1 MIPIDSISIDIKNN
15 FNNWSFTNVFKHKG
29 VQAICGTLNNKNDT
43 SYPPV
48 VYKVGAYPERSLEH
62 EEYIMKYCNNL
73 RSFSPH
79 FVYLYD
85 SKELDISNKFID
97 SNVKYTCSCENC
109 KNDRKKN
116 KNINLL
122 SLLNDHT
129 NSNSSTHLNNS
140 KKRKVLFMEY
150 ISNIH
155 LKHALR
161 ANDDQLATCQ
171 LIMALAAIQQG
182 LDKNGLCHYDLHIDN
197 ILLKECDPNS
207 YFAYRFKNGK
217 TILTPTRGYY
227 PVFIDFGTSFVHD
240 YTTEKNKNN
249 CKTPV
254 INSQNGLQPTLF
266 DKFVDAH
273 QLMVSSLF
281 ELEAISDRY
290 YNISTLF
297 FKEFISVPIFHET
310 GWKRLP
316 LDIFNIIL
324 DKLENYDP
332 NMETDFPIWSDQ
344 QSELI
349 EMLSLNINLPFQ
361 PLSESVLVEICKKY
375 NIKFKN
381 FNDSFDQCFGYLFKN
396 MCTQITNIQRSLNLI
411 KNEENCIT
419 NVDEIYY
426 IIREIVESSSDS
438 DAENIKIKYKMGKK
452 CDTKKCWKL
461 IKDISHFLS
470 NIYYQTFRTHE
481 SIIHDMYKNVA
492 FKDQID
498 IANFLQSN
506 TFCLPTCTGEVDV
519 YCYDNITEKTFVKK
533 CHTDILLQNPTIQSY
548 HQIASSFF

>member
-1 MIPIDSISIDIKNN
+1 MISVDSISYDIKNN

-29 VQAICGTLNNKNDT
+29 VQAICGTLNNKLDT
-43 SYPPV
+43 NYPPV

-62 EEYIMKYCNNL
+62 EEYIMNFSNTL

-85 SKELDISNKFID
+85 SKVLDINNKFID

-122 SLLNDHT
+122 SLLND
-129 NSNSSTHLNNS
+129 SSSISPSMS
-140 KKRKVLFMEY
+140 KKRKVLFIEY
-150 ISNIH
+150 VSNIH

-171 LIMALAAIQQG
+171 LIMSLAAIQQG
-182 LDKNGLCHYDLHIDN
+182 LEKNKFCHYDLHIDN
-197 ILLKECDPNS
+197 ILLKECNKNS

-217 TILTPTRGYY
+217 TILTPTRGFY
-227 PVFIDFGTSFVHD
+227 PVFIDFGTSFVHE
-240 YTTEKNKNN
+240 YTNSDNKNN

-254 INSQNGLQPTLF
+254 INSHNGLQPTLF
-266 DKFVDAH
+266 DSLVDAH
-273 QLMVSSLF
+273 QLVISSLF

-324 DKLENYDP
+324 DKLENFDE
-332 NMETDFPIWSDQ
+332 NMEADFPIWSDQ

-349 EMLSLNINLPFQ
+349 EMLSLNITLPFK
-361 PLSESVLVEICKKY
+361 PLSEPDLINICKKY
-375 NIKFKN
+375 NINFKN
-381 FNDSFDQCFGYLFKN
+381 YNDSFDQCFGYLFKN

-411 KNEENCIT
+411 KNEDNCLT

-426 IIREIVESSSDS
+426 IIREIVESTSEIE
-438 DAENIKIKYKMGKK
+438 AENIKNKYKMGKK

-461 IKDISHFLS
+461 IKDLSYFLS
-470 NIYYQTFRTHE
+470 NIYNQTFKTHE
-481 SIIHDMYKNVA
+481 SIIHDMYKNVN
-492 FKDQID
+492 FKDPVD
-498 IANFLQSN
+498 IAHFLQAN
-506 TFCLPTCTGEVDV
+506 TFCLPTEIGEVDIH
-519 YCYDNITEKTFVKK
+519 CYDSINETSFIKK
-533 CHTDILLQNPTIQSY
+533 CHSNLLTINPTIQNY
-548 HQIASSFF
+548 HKIASSLFD